1 MLVCK
6 RWKGVAENSKLRED
20 KKLVLEEGENM
31 TLSCAVEVARRRK
44 IQTIQAIGLSSD
56 QVKKVA
62 MGIKGYP
69 GLKELDLGGGS
80 FGHVITTPSSLLQ
93 CHRHAAAD
101 VVDFCQ
107 TLSGQRTP

>member
-1 MLVCK
+1 
-6 RWKGVAENSKLRED
+6 
-20 KKLVLEEGENM
+20 M

-44 IQTIQAIGLSSD
+44 IQTIQAGLSSD

-62 MGIKGYP
+62 MGMKGYP

-93 CHRHAAAD
+93 CHRDAAAD